1 MSQMCY
7 MSGYGVSMGA
17 LHPLLKEEYQE
28 YPSSEIIDE
37 IDKKENSLFGNF
49 NGEEDYIYIANISPY
64 EESPFKSIEEIDNYF
79 YEKLKPFLKVGTS
92 VEHLSDL
99 LDDVFDWEYC

>member
-7 MSGYGVSMGA
+7 MDGYGIRMAV
-17 LHPLLKEEYQE
+17 LYPLLNREYQG
-28 YPSSEIIDE
+28 YSSYEIIDE
-37 IDKKENSLFGNF
+37 INEKENSLLCNF
-49 NGEEDYIYIANISPY
+49 NGDEDYIYIANVSPY
-64 EESPFKSIEEIDNYF
+64 EEAPFKSYEEIDNYF

-99 LDDVFDWEYC
+99 LDDVFDWDYC